1 MPHIQKL
8 GGIAAFVNI
17 VVAVATLVV
26 AIALIGPSAL
36 ADPSKLVD
44 LAIHNPAPLIIQDGL
59 KFVSAAIAS
68 VLILALASRLR
79 RDNST
84 LLSIATGFGLLS
96 VLCLVVN
103 ATLSLYATFQ
113 AATYAREASAIGI
126 PLNGIIGL
134 LAMAVLI
141 LNGMWYLLVSW
152 IALKS
157 QRLPKALSYLGLG
170 MGVISLV
177 PPLGIIVLLLSM
189 VWSAGVGRVLLQ
201 EGQAC

>member
-1 MPHIQKL
+1 
-8 GGIAAFVNI
+8 
-17 VVAVATLVV
+17 
-26 AIALIGPSAL
+26 
-36 ADPSKLVD
+36 
-44 LAIHNPAPLIIQDGL
+44 
-59 KFVSAAIAS
+59 
-68 VLILALASRLR
+68 
-79 RDNST
+79 
-84 LLSIATGFGLLS
+84 